1 MDPSLERIHATG
13 GGAYKY
19 QDVFEREFGHLG
31 IQLQKHDEMESMVN
45 GMAFILN
52 YAKDPAF
59 TYRTGEG
66 KKYVNDNIQEFPK
79 LLVSIGSGVSII
91 KVNDFSS
98 FQRVSG
104 TMIGGG
110 TLLGLSNL
118 LTGVNDFDRI
128 LEMSKRGDN
137 SQIDMLVKDI
147 YGNNSPFQG
156 LTGDLLAS
164 SFAKVAFDNE
174 FDGKL
179 HFNDISHKYKKEDV
193 LNSLV
198 FMISFN
204 IGQLAYMTGQ
214 LHQTNQIF
222 FIGNYVRGH
231 DLAMEKIDFA
241 V

>member
-1 MDPSLERIHATG
+1 
-13 GGAYKY
+13 
-19 QDVFEREFGHLG
+19 
-31 IQLQKHDEMESMVN
+31 
-45 GMAFILN
+45 MAFILN
-52 YAKDPAF
+52 HAKEPAF
-59 TYRTGEG
+59 SYRTGEG
-66 KKYVNDNIQEFPK
+66 KKYITESLQTFPK

-91 KVNDFSS
+91 KVNDFGS
-98 FQRVSG
+98 FERVSG

-110 TLLGLSNL
+110 TLLGLANL
-118 LTGVNDFDRI
+118 LTGINDFDRI

-137 SQIDMLVKDI
+137 SKIDMLVKDI
-147 YGNNSPFQG
+147 YGNDSPFSG

-179 HFNDISHKYKKEDV
+179 KFNDISHKYKKEDV

-214 LHQTNQIF
+214 LH
-222 FIGNYVRGH
+222 
-231 DLAMEKIDFA
+231 
-241 V
+241 